1 MPDNILPPQLLN
13 IFYGDDFP
21 IPIEDQ
27 PSLPE
32 WVNGLD
38 HPNRR
43 HWENLV
49 LDVNHPLDVRI
60 PRQPDNPTFHYDKL
74 RLNPLHLQENHRTAS
89 ALLEECLALKD
100 RFKELDRR
108 IIEDAVSAETEKAL
122 QALLPLEQQ
131 IAAYEASTMAKAER
145 FEVSEEG
152 EKTILSPQNG
162 EQTDDYARA
171 TLSLLQQKHAIFVKE
186 RERLDAERQTPN
198 SPFRLI
204 ERRDRVKA
212 KYVHLMSE
220 LILLIEAIKHG
231 MYLVLDEK
239 PSYAVITV
247 EDAQSAS
254 REHQSRAG
262 LFPEVHVKQ
271 QYAMVLQFSLLMSRP
286 DAFNPDLFDG
296 PLADALRNSDWTNR
310 EVLLNTY
317 TKLVYNYA
325 DMDLDTFDVED
336 FVKKVRQK
344 STDPDAIEKLVRRAH
359 NIATA
364 EKKRLARGPD
374 IETDIRTYLWA
385 SAKTLQADGLYRE
398 ETIVQTTIADILSH
412 QKGQTTKWQDVYK
425 KGIADGKFDF
435 KLSPDM
441 PCFHGA
447 QDVRL
452 MGITAEVLIS
462 RTRGIVRYDYRF
474 KRKNRHLWTPERSQR
489 DKEGRIAR
497 FRVVPPTQHDEN
509 PTFVQFA
516 STANFPQDSAMTSL
530 SASPLFHGT
539 KAIKNFDPFS
549 GNWHVNMALADA
561 TATVQDIAV
570 YLHIS
575 HKAR

>member
-1 MPDNILPPQLLN
+1 MPSNILPPQLLN

-21 IPIEDQ
+21 IPEKEQ
-27 PSLPE
+27 PSLPD

-38 HPNRR
+38 YPNRR
-43 HWENLV
+43 HWEGLV
-49 LDVNHPLDVRI
+49 LDVNHPLNVSV
-60 PRQPDNPTFHYDKL
+60 PRQPDAPTFHYDKL
-74 RLNPLHLQENHRTAS
+74 RLNPMHLLENHQTATG
-89 ALLEECLALKD
+89 LLEECLALKD

-122 QALLPLEQQ
+122 QDLLPLEQQ
-131 IAAYEASTMAKAER
+131 IAAFEASTMAKAEGY
-145 FEVSEEG
+145 EVSETD
-152 EKTILSPQNG
+152 KTTVVTPKTSPQT
-162 EQTDDYARA
+162 QDYAEA

-186 RERLDAERQTPN
+186 RERLDAERNTPN

-204 ERRDRVKA
+204 ERRDRIKA

-254 REHQSRAG
+254 REYQSRAG

-271 QYAMVLQFSLLMSRP
+271 QYTMVLQFSLHMSRP
-286 DAFNPDLFDG
+286 DAFNPDLYDG
-296 PLADALRNSDWTNR
+296 PLGAALRNSDWTSR
-310 EVLLNTY
+310 EALLSTY

-325 DMDLDTFDVED
+325 DMDLDAFDVED
-336 FVKKVRQK
+336 FVKKARKK
-344 STDPDAIEKLVRRAH
+344 SNSPDATEKLVRRAH

-385 SAKTLQADGLYRE
+385 SAKTLQTDRLYRE
-398 ETIVQTTIADILSH
+398 ETIIQTTIADILSH
-412 QKGQTTKWQDVYK
+412 QKGQTTKWQDVYR

-447 QDVRL
+447 QDMRL
-452 MGITAEVLIS
+452 LGVTAEVLLS
-462 RTRGIVRYDYRF
+462 PARSVVKYGYRF
-474 KRKNRHLWTPERSQR
+474 KRKNRYLWTPERALR

-497 FRVVPPTQHDEN
+497 FRVVPPKQHDEN

-516 STANFPQDSAMTSL
+516 STANFPQESAMTSL

-539 KAIKNFDPFS
+539 KSIKNFDPFH
-549 GNWHVNMALADA
+549 GAWHVNMALADA

-570 YLHIS
+570 YLHVS
-575 HKAR
+575 HRAR